1 MIVREKYI
9 LVDVSE
15 VDNFWIKLNGD
26 SGTGKSTIAKR
37 VTFQLNGLD
46 QTLDHTANDILCK
59 YEDQLKV
66 IVEANKGKSAI
77 YVSNKISVN
86 RYFDINTN
94 FLKEFSDL
102 LDIKFFNNYFS
113 EGESQRFKLLEAI
126 MTSPGLLIMDEC
138 LSGLPEK
145 YENDILIFLKE
156 NFLSMNCLYISHR
169 LNEKVDELFDLKI
182 DLI

>member
-1 MIVREKYI
+1 MIVQQKYI

-15 VDNFWIKLNGD
+15 VSNCWIKLNGD

-37 VTFQLNGLD
+37 VTFQLNGLN
-46 QTLDHTANDILCK
+46 QTLDDTASKILYK
-59 YEDQLKV
+59 YEDHLKV
-66 IVEANKGKSAI
+66 VLEANKGKSAI
-77 YVSNKISVN
+77 YISNKISVN

-94 FLKEFSDL
+94 LLRELSEL
-102 LDIKFFNNYFS
+102 LDIECSNNYFS
-113 EGESQRFKLLEAI
+113 EGESQRFKLLEAV

-156 NFLSMNCLYISHR
+156 KFISMNCLYISHR
-169 LNEKVDELFDLKI
+169 LNKKVDDLFDLKI